1 MGEIR
6 ISQFTWDLIGDDRQN
21 DYEVVGH
28 SPDGEPRPYVVV
40 KLRPKAQPSLN
51 QPEPAHP
58 TPGGY
63 LGPNARVN

>member
-6 ISQFTWDLIGDDRQN
+6 ISEFTWDLIGADRQA

-28 SPDGEPRPYVVV
+28 SPDGDPRPYVVV
-40 KLRPKAQPSLN
+40 KLRPKAQQSL
-51 QPEPAHP
+51 QKEVPAHP

-63 LGPNARVN
+63 LEPA